1 VGTIGK
7 KQDLKMLQEEND
19 MEGKLNEIYIKIAN
33 TIDETIPEKWDKVFM
48 YGEILEDVQKA
59 FFYYY
64 PTGSKEP
71 VYSHDIP
78 EIFDI
83 SEDEYDELW
92 YKLLDNLE
100 ALWNEFKNNG
110 QEQWTNLTFVLE
122 SNGRFK
128 MDYDYTDLS
137 DADDVERQSIW
148 KYKYLGIMPKDENYR
163 RVVEEY
169 IKNAENK

>member
-1 VGTIGK
+1 
-7 KQDLKMLQEEND
+7 

-169 IKNAENK
+169 IKNAENETVKKTL